1 MTASLPPLHRRVPGR
16 WLGASALLLVVVLMT
31 LAPALANRL
40 SRPSAPAP
48 DPAGAARPPAAPSPL
63 APLYAASTYREA
75 IVGAPATLNPLLAT
89 GDAEYDAAA
98 LLFAGLTR
106 SDGRG
111 GVDPDLA
118 ESWSVSETGTVYTFA
133 LRKNAYWHDGVPV
146 TSRDVLFT
154 VQLMQSSTFPINPA
168 LGSLWRTV
176 RVDLPGPHTVRF
188 TLNEP
193 FAPFLTK
200 TDFPL
205 LPAHRL
211 HGVYPG
217 DLPAH
222 EFSRRPV
229 GAGPYRVVD
238 GLREGDLLLERHPQY
253 HGPMPGIERILLRFY
268 PDLEEAVQAF
278 RSGAVDGVAG
288 VPGQRLAALQSQ
300 PGVTVHRASLNGYV
314 VLLLN
319 LRRPLFQQREVRQA
333 LALAI
338 DRMALV
344 REALA
349 GAGEPAT
356 SPIVASS
363 WAYAARPVTGT
374 IHEARAL
381 LEKAGWFDRDGD
393 GMRERDGRPLALTLL
408 TTDSVERSQAAVT
421 IARQLAEAGLRVTI
435 VTVTP
440 DELLSRHLAPHDF
453 DAALFGWAGLGDD
466 PDPYG
471 AWHSSQTEHGFN
483 FAGWSLPRADELLES
498 ARQLRDQAARQSRYA
513 EFQRLFAEEMPS
525 IILYMPYYHLVTA
538 ERVHAVAPG
547 PLNRPA
553 DRFRAIAR
561 WTIEA
566 EPAVG

>member
-1 MTASLPPLHRRVPGR
+1 MTTPLPPLPRRVPGR
-16 WLGASALLLVVVLMT
+16 WLGAGALLLVVALMT
-31 LAPALANRL
+31 LAPALASRL
-40 SRPSAPAP
+40 GRPPGAPA
-48 DPAGAARPPAAPSPL
+48 DTTAAATPAAAASPR

-75 IVGAPATLNPLLAT
+75 IAGAPATLNPLLAAS
-89 GDAEYDAAA
+89 DAEFDAAQ

-106 SDGRG
+106 TDGRG
-111 GVDPDLA
+111 GVEPDLA

-133 LRKNAYWHDGVPV
+133 LRQDAYWHDGLPV

-154 VQLMQSSTFPINPA
+154 VRLMQSTAFPISPA
-168 LGSLWRTV
+168 LGGLWRTIQ
-176 RVDLPGPHTVRF
+176 VDLPGPHTVRF

-200 TDFPL
+200 TTFPL

-253 HGPMPGIERILLRFY
+253 HGPAPRIERILLRFY
-268 PDLEEAVQAF
+268 QDLDDALQALQ
-278 RSGAVDGVAG
+278 SGAVDGVAG
-288 VPGQRLAALQSQ
+288 VPGQRLPALQNQ
-300 PGVTVHRASLNGYV
+300 PGLTVQRLALNGYTL
-314 VLLLN
+314 LLLN

-338 DRMALV
+338 DRAALV

-363 WAYAARPVTGT
+363 WAYAAQPATGT

-393 GMRERDGRPLALTLL
+393 GVRERDGRPLALTLL
-408 TTDSVERSQAAVT
+408 TTDSAERSQAAVA
-421 IARQLAEAGLRVTI
+421 IARQLGEAGLRVTI
-435 VTVTP
+435 MTVTP
-440 DELLSRHLAPHDF
+440 DELVNRHLASHDF

-471 AWHSSQTEHGFN
+471 VWHSSQAEHGFN

-498 ARQLRDQAARQSRYA
+498 GRQIRDQAARQSRYA
-513 EFQRLFAEEMPS
+513 DFQRLFAEEAPS
-525 IILYMPYYHLVTA
+525 IILYTPYYHLITT
-538 ERVHAVAPG
+538 ERVHVVAPG
-547 PLNRPA
+547 PINRPA
-553 DRFRAIAR
+553 DRFRTIAR
-561 WTIEA
+561 WTIDA